1 MNDEQVSV
9 ELSHSPSA
17 TGHRF
22 RLIMTSAVVI
32 VAVLAFGVWASTSI
46 SSSSG
51 EMPKLHQVNRG
62 TVRVLVTEQG
72 TLESS
77 NNTEVKCRV
86 RGFNTVTF
94 VVETGTIVEAG
105 DLLVR
110 LDTKNID
117 DTLSTQQTKVHES
130 RATFEKSKANVAE
143 AEIAIDAYLEGTYK
157 TQQLALQREVEV
169 AAENLRTAQT
179 MRDQSE
185 ALFKK
190 GYVTDL
196 EVEGNQL
203 TVTQAEL
210 ELKVKQVELEVL
222 QKYTKEMRMETLQGN
237 LKASHSKM
245 EADQAG
251 LNMDQIRLDRAL
263 EELEAC
269 EIRAERGGMV
279 IYPSA
284 AAWKNTPD
292 ITEGATVRKDQ
303 VLLLMPDLGKMQV
316 KVGIHESVV
325 ERVRVGMKAE
335 VTLPDFKV
343 EGVVKSISSV
353 TRPAGWWT
361 GNVVKYDT
369 VIELPQVEGLK
380 PGMSAEVKV
389 VLAEYE
395 DVVKVPVSAIVDTP
409 DAEYC
414 WVWSETGATKRKI
427 QTGDTDE
434 KFVVVGSGIK
444 TGDQVVL
451 NPAAYYEEAQA
462 EAMKA
467 PQRSIEESRD
477 QDSDPSQERS

>member
-1 MNDEQVSV
+1 MNDEQGSV
-9 ELSHSPSA
+9 DSPLGPSS
-17 TGHRF
+17 TGRKF
-22 RLIMTSAVVI
+22 GLGVMLALVM
-32 VAVLAFGVWASTSI
+32 VAVLALGVWASTSI

-62 TVRVLVTEQG
+62 TIRVLVTEQG

-77 NNTEVKCRV
+77 NNTEIKCRV
-86 RGFNTVTF
+86 RGFNTVTY

-157 TQQLALQREVEV
+157 TQELALQRQVEV
-169 AAENLRTAQT
+169 AEENLRTAQT

-222 QKYTKEMRMETLQGN
+222 QKYTKEMRMETLKGN

-245 EADQAG
+245 EADEAG
-251 LNMDQIRLDRAL
+251 LSMDQIRLDRAL
-263 EELEAC
+263 EELGAC
-269 EIRAERGGMV
+269 EILAERSGMV

-303 VLLLMPDLGKMQV
+303 VLLLMPDLGKMEV

-369 VIELPQVEGLK
+369 VIELPQFDGLK

-395 DVVKVPVSAIVDTP
+395 DVVQVPVSAIVDTP
-409 DAEYC
+409 EAQYC

-427 QTGDTDE
+427 QVGDTDE
-434 KFVVVGSGIK
+434 KFVVVDSGIK
-444 TGDQVVL
+444 AGDQVVL

-467 PQRSIEESRD
+467 PQRSIEKSQD
-477 QDSDPSQERS
+477 QDSETS